1 MLRIETTRDDASGAS
16 TVLRLIGRIESQD
29 VADIEANIPAD
40 RRRVTLD
47 IEEVT
52 LVDMDAVHFLLE
64 CESQGIAVLHCSPYI
79 RAWMNA
85 LPTKE

>member
-1 MLRIETTRDDASGAS
+1 MLRIETTRDDAS

-29 VADIEANIPAD
+29 VADIEANIPGD
-40 RRRVTLD
+40 CPRVTLD
-47 IEEVT
+47 LEEVT
-52 LVDMDAVHFLLE
+52 LVDMDAVHFLLD
-64 CESQGIAVLHCSPYI
+64 CESQGIAVLHCLPYI